1 MPDTAISVDAVDTS
15 KKNSDIVEAGSD
27 VTTVSMDLQDAK
39 CFWNDVEYSR
49 GARVNSEGKVYERGP
64 GCESTETEQTTI
76 RKSNFFI

>member
-39 CFWNDVEYSR
+39 CYWNDIEYSR
-49 GARVNSEGKVYERGP
+49 GARVNSDGKVYECSFGRWV
-64 GCESTETEQTTI
+64 EQED
-76 RKSNFFI
+76 